1 MPVVTTIKD
10 HELISPSSFTEVR
23 LCHGR
28 LILHREDTT
37 ERNEPAIWGSR
48 CHALSELWLKK
59 GILDYHGV
67 MQQYALDYPEQYD
80 YDPEAPVDEEM
91 IKTANIYV
99 KFCKALGPG
108 DSTVEEKVMLCEDC
122 GGTADYTHKTMTIFT
137 VVDLKGGSGIEV
149 DAEGN
154 EQELIYAAA
163 SIGDEAF
170 LYDYIDLI
178 IVQPRILPGTP
189 KIWRITPDV
198 LDAWLID
205 VFYPTVSSIKKMLEV
220 YPVDS
225 EITPVLMRD
234 LDNAGYLNA
243 SAKACR
249 WCSAKSTCPAAL
261 DQADR
266 AAVDDFAE
274 FLEEKAGALPVLN
287 QEGLYLLE
295 NIANIRKTLIAI
307 EETALKALKNSIKV
321 PGFKLVAGRKSKAW
335 KDEAKAEAWL
345 KARRFKQNEMY
356 KQSILSP
363 AAAITL
369 VKGRKFAKDL
379 DELYIQS
386 DGKPTLALAS
396 DKRPDLANSAEDDFA
411 EFKKETV

>member
-1 MPVVTTIKD
+1 
-10 HELISPSSFTEVR
+10 
-23 LCHGR
+23 
-28 LILHREDTT
+28 
-37 ERNEPAIWGSR
+37 
-48 CHALSELWLKK
+48 
-59 GILDYHGV
+59 
-67 MQQYALDYPEQYD
+67 
-80 YDPEAPVDEEM
+80 
-91 IKTANIYV
+91 
-99 KFCKALGPG
+99 
-108 DSTVEEKVMLCEDC
+108 
-122 GGTADYTHKTMTIFT
+122 
-137 VVDLKGGSGIEV
+137 
-149 DAEGN
+149 
-154 EQELIYAAA
+154 
-163 SIGDEAF
+163 
-170 LYDYIDLI
+170 
-178 IVQPRILPGTP
+178 
-189 KIWRITPDV
+189 
-198 LDAWLID
+198 
-205 VFYPTVSSIKKMLEV
+205 
-220 YPVDS
+220 
-225 EITPVLMRD
+225 MRD

-274 FLEEKAGALPVLN
+274 FLEPEEKAGALPVLN